1 MLISSNRRQTDLHRG
16 LVIEAVTIAW
26 MILET
31 VIALS
36 VGVAAR
42 SGAAFAFGLDS
53 LIELASA
60 GVLVWRLRAEFGA
73 AMPARIE
80 ASERR
85 AGRAVGVALFVL
97 AGYTV
102 LQSAVALLLRIEAE
116 RSLVGIGLALTA
128 VVGMP
133 ILARIKRN
141 VATRIGSVALRG
153 DAACSTACAYMAA
166 ALLAGLAL
174 NAMFGWWWAD
184 PIAALGIVY
193 YLVREGRESWSGGA
207 RCDDCVVR
215 NTGGRLSSK

>member
-1 MLISSNRRQTDLHRG
+1 MLVSSEQRRKDLHRG
-16 LVIEAVTIAW
+16 LVIEGITIAW
-26 MILET
+26 MVLEA

-36 VGVAAR
+36 VGVVAR
-42 SGAAFAFGLDS
+42 SGAAIAFGLDS

-85 AGRAVGVALFVL
+85 AGRIVGGALFAL

-102 LQSAVALLLRIEAE
+102 LQSAATLLLGIEAE
-116 RSLVGIGLALTA
+116 RTLVGIGLAFAA
-128 VVGMP
+128 VLGMP

-141 VATRIGSVALRG
+141 VAAAIGSAALRG
-153 DAACSTACAYMAA
+153 DAACSMACAYMAA
-166 ALLAGLAL
+166 VLLGGLVL
-174 NAMFGWWWAD
+174 NAVFGWWWAD

-193 YLVREGRESWSGGA
+193 YLVREGRESWSGGDC
-207 RCDDCVVR
+207 RDDCAVR
-215 NTGGRLSSK
+215 DAGPD